1 MYIDSGMR
9 IAAVYCCVVVKPRA
23 PRLSRRDET
32 EYNERIKREQQKSKF
47 DFEELKAGAMS
58 ADPRTRKDVFKEYFE
73 RFEEFPS
80 YLFDNS
86 EKDRQSPVRH
96 HRRPQERS
104 RDDDRHAQGYRDAH
118 AAPPVVLT
126 ISRN

>member
-1 MYIDSGMR
+1 
-9 IAAVYCCVVVKPRA
+9 
-23 PRLSRRDET
+23 LRRGET

-58 ADPRTRKDVFKEYFE
+58 PDPHTRKNVFKEYFE

-86 EKDRQSPVRH
+86 EKID
-96 HRRPQERS
+96 S
-104 RDDDRHAQGYRDAH
+104 RLSD
-118 AAPPVVLT
+118 T
-126 ISRN
+126 IEDLKNDPETTTVMHKGIATLMQRLPSS

>member
-58 ADPRTRKDVFKEYFE
+58 PDPRTRKDVFKEYFE

-86 EKDRQSPVRH
+86 EKID
-96 HRRPQERS
+96 S
-104 RDDDRHAQGYRDAH
+104 RLFD
-118 AAPPVVLT
+118 T
-126 ISRN
+126 IEDLKNDPETTTVMHKGIATLMQRLPSS

>member
-9 IAAVYCCVVVKPRA
+9 IAEVYCCVVMKPRA
-23 PRLSRRDET
+23 PSLLRDDET

-86 EKDRQSPVRH
+86 EKID
-96 HRRPQERS
+96 S
-104 RDDDRHAQGYRDAH
+104 RLFD
-118 AAPPVVLT
+118 T
-126 ISRN
+126 IEDLKNDPETTTVMHKGIATLMQRLPSS